1 MKIELTADQVE
12 KIIKN
17 HQANSATIPAT
28 YSIIGASRVLGIS
41 ESTMHRR
48 IYNGLRLCAGGTTCR
63 IYKLIT
69 NHKNTNR

>member
-48 IYNGLRLCAGGTTCR
+48 IKEGFIATFKIGNMPRVSKEEIDRL
-63 IYKLIT
+63 L
-69 NHKNTNR
+69 